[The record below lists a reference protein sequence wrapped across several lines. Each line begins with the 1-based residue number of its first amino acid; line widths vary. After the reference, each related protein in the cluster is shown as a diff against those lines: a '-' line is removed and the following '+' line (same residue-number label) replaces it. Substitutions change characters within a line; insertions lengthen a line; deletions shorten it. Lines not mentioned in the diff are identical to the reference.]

1 MKSAANKLPNDPQV
15 LQQMLLAAMAREADL
30 TAKTDALA
38 SAVER
43 HAARAEWLQS
53 VTEDRSLQIQ
63 RLESRSQAQD
73 QQIAHLESV
82 VAHKEAR
89 IEQLELLTRLIRQR
103 QFGPRADQSPQQD
116 LLWEEVETLQADLEQ
131 VDRNQGLTPQV
142 TIPSRARKPF
152 PERLDR
158 VSSVA
163 EPASQSCTCC
173 GSMMRH
179 IGDDVSEVLDVIPM
193 QYRVIRLV
201 RPKYA
206 CSGCQ
211 TIAQAPAQDRVIDR
225 GTASSALMAQVVV
238 DKYADHLPLYRQAE
252 RFKREG
258 IDLDRSTLAGWMG
271 RISGTVFPLVDA
283 IRDHVKA
290 GQKLHADETPAP
302 TLAPGHGRT
311 KTGYYWTYVRDDRPH
326 QGEAPP
332 AVWFQYTESRKGTET
347 AKHLHGFTGAVQTD
361 AYAGYNTL
369 LASGAVRAGCW
380 AHVRRKFMELVKL
393 SEDSMASHA
402 VSQIDA
408 LYALEK
414 VLRGLPPD
422 ERRRRRH
429 EMARPQLEQFKQ
441 WLDAQIAVCSRKTP
455 LAGAIQYAR
464 KQWDDLIR
472 YVDDG
477 ILEIDNNAAERAIR
491 PLAVGRKNHLFA
503 GSPAGGA
510 TGAIMYTLM
519 GTAKL
524 NGVDPRAYLTAVLKR
539 INNTPITKI
548 ESLLPWNINLDE
560 ATYPEAV

>member
-89 IEQLELLTRLIRQR
+89 IEQLELLTRLMRQR

-142 TIPSRARKPF
+142 KIPSRARKPF

-179 IGDDVSEVLDVIPM
+179 IGDDVSEVLDVVPM

-238 DKYADHLPLYRQAE
+238 DKYADHLPL
-252 RFKREG
+252 
-258 IDLDRSTLAGWMG
+258 
-271 RISGTVFPLVDA
+271 
-283 IRDHVKA
+283 
-290 GQKLHADETPAP
+290 
-302 TLAPGHGRT
+302 
-311 KTGYYWTYVRDDRPH
+311 
-326 QGEAPP
+326 
-332 AVWFQYTESRKGTET
+332 
-347 AKHLHGFTGAVQTD
+347 
-361 AYAGYNTL
+361 
-369 LASGAVRAGCW
+369 
-380 AHVRRKFMELVKL
+380 
-393 SEDSMASHA
+393 
-402 VSQIDA
+402 
-408 LYALEK
+408 
-414 VLRGLPPD
+414 
-422 ERRRRRH
+422 
-429 EMARPQLEQFKQ
+429 
-441 WLDAQIAVCSRKTP
+441 
-455 LAGAIQYAR
+455 
-464 KQWDDLIR
+464 
-472 YVDDG
+472 
-477 ILEIDNNAAERAIR
+477 
-491 PLAVGRKNHLFA
+491 
-503 GSPAGGA
+503 
-510 TGAIMYTLM
+510 
-519 GTAKL
+519 
-524 NGVDPRAYLTAVLKR
+524 
-539 INNTPITKI
+539 
-548 ESLLPWNINLDE
+548 
-560 ATYPEAV
+560 